1 MSQPQGKPTTPFKN
15 RNFIVL
21 LIMILLL
28 FVMFPLATNETDEE
42 MTRTEF
48 LAMMGDSTKI
58 ITELSLQKTP
68 DGVIVEGT
76 RQMSPEEIAE
86 AKQQQSPIARITKA
100 GSEPNGK
107 KRFKTHMLDVT
118 NEMASAWE
126 AYKGVKV
133 KVVHESTT
141 WIDTIMAFLPV
152 VLLIAFF
159 WIMTNRQMGGG
170 GKNPF
175 SFGKSQVK
183 QLNNN
188 KKKTMFSDVA
198 GCDEAKQDLQELV
211 EFLKCPKKYDELGGR
226 IPKGALL
233 VGPPGTGKT
242 LLARAV
248 AGEAGVP
255 FFSMSGS
262 DFVEM
267 FVGVGASR
275 VRDLFETGKKNAPC
289 ILFIDEIDAVG
300 RQRGAGLGGG
310 HDEREQTLN
319 QLLVEMDGFAAN
331 EGVILI
337 AATNRPDVLD
347 KALLRPG
354 RFDRQIVVGLPD
366 LKGREE
372 ILKVHLKKRKVP
384 LDKDVDVSAIAK
396 GTPGLAGA
404 DLENLVNEAA
414 LLAARFN
421 NKKVTML
428 DFEEARD
435 KLSMGAE
442 RRTLLMTDEEK
453 RHTAYHEAGH
463 AVVMRSLPDS
473 DPVHQVTIMP
483 RGRAGGFTMSLPEED
498 RYYATKK
505 EMLNDISD
513 RDQKLFKVIMT
524 VMISADSLAELD
536 ELTEAVSSTARKHM
550 CQFGVLKYQQIEGFN
565 ATLPLGINK
574 LLARRTLTTESL
586 AVFMPF
592 KVQEIQHRD
601 GIFQGTNVISKNMIF
616 VNRKELLNG
625 NAFILGV
632 PGSGKSFTAK
642 EEIVNLLLTRDA
654 DIIIIDPEREYKPLV
669 NALNGQ
675 VIELSAGSSNHINCL
690 DINAEYA
697 DGTNPIIL
705 KSDFILSLFEQI
717 AGRENIY
724 SGQKSIIDRCL
735 SEIYT
740 EYIRNNYRG
749 DVPTLVDLA
758 DSLKRQPEPEA
769 KELATMV
776 ELFATGSQSAF
787 AHQTNVD
794 INNRLVC
801 FDILDLGTQLMPI
814 GMLVVLDSILNRI
827 TRNRAA
833 GRETYIF
840 IDEIYLMFKH
850 EYSADFLFT
859 LWKRVRKYGAYCTGI
874 TQNVDDLLQS
884 HTARTM
890 LANSEFI
897 VMLNQGGTDR
907 EDLANLLQISDDQM
921 KHITNVDAGHGL
933 IKVGSDLVPFE
944 RKFPRN
950 TELYKLMTTK
960 ISEC

>member
-1 MSQPQGKPTTPFKN
+1 MFD
-15 RNFIVL
+15 L
-21 LIMILLL
+21 LGTIK
-28 FVMFPLATNETDEE
+28 E
-42 MTRTEF
+42 
-48 LAMMGDSTKI
+48 
-58 ITELSLQKTP
+58 KT
-68 DGVIVEGT
+68 
-76 RQMSPEEIAE
+76 
-86 AKQQQSPIARITKA
+86 
-100 GSEPNGK
+100 
-107 KRFKTHMLDVT
+107 
-118 NEMASAWE
+118 
-126 AYKGVKV
+126 
-133 KVVHESTT
+133 
-141 WIDTIMAFLPV
+141 
-152 VLLIAFF
+152 
-159 WIMTNRQMGGG
+159 
-170 GKNPF
+170 
-175 SFGKSQVK
+175 
-183 QLNNN
+183 
-188 KKKTMFSDVA
+188 
-198 GCDEAKQDLQELV
+198 
-211 EFLKCPKKYDELGGR
+211 
-226 IPKGALL
+226 
-233 VGPPGTGKT
+233 
-242 LLARAV
+242 
-248 AGEAGVP
+248 
-255 FFSMSGS
+255 
-262 DFVEM
+262 
-267 FVGVGASR
+267 
-275 VRDLFETGKKNAPC
+275 
-289 ILFIDEIDAVG
+289 
-300 RQRGAGLGGG
+300 GLGGIG
-310 HDEREQTLN
+310 DTLTSPKSVQDVFDIKSVYPDGIFCVGKDKWSVTLKFTDINYAVSSKADKEEYFFKYSDLLNSLENDVSTQITIINRRINNDELERITLN
-319 QLLVEMDGFAAN
+319 E
-331 EGVILI
+331 
-337 AATNRPDVLD
+337 
-347 KALLRPG
+347 
-354 RFDRQIVVGLPD
+354 
-366 LKGREE
+366 
-372 ILKVHLKKRKVP
+372 
-384 LDKDVDVSAIAK
+384 AK
-396 GTPGLAGA
+396 GDGNDKYRREINDMLLSYANNAGTIVQ
-404 DLENLVNEAA
+404 DKYITLT
-414 LLAARFN
+414 
-421 NKKVTML
+421 VTKRTY
-428 DFEEARD
+428 EEARTALRTMCTNI
-435 KLSMGAE
+435 KQHFTRVGSKCSELELPE
-442 RRTLLMTDEEK
+442 RLRIIHDFCRPGEEADFHFDLNDTLKKGHSFKDYISPDGFSFEKDHFVVGSRFARILFLRDYPSYIKDSVIWEMTDSARNMIFNYDIIPISTEEAIK
-453 RHTAYHEAGH
+453 FVEKQALGVETNITNYQRKQVANNNSTAIIPHDMI
-463 AVVMRSLPDS
+463 VQRN
-473 DPVHQVTIMP
+473 
-483 RGRAGGFTMSLPEED
+483 
-498 RYYATKK
+498 ATQ

-524 VMISADSLAELD
+524 VMISADTLSELD

-944 RKFPRN
+944 RKFPKN